1 MYSYYSYLSKFHV
14 EPENWRDLFEYME
27 FNNIENEVTKIV
39 AELSNNK

>member
-14 EPENWRDLFEYME
+14 EPVSWRDLFEYME
-27 FNNIENEVTKIV
+27 YNNIENEVTKTV